1 MLEPCWMM
9 RDPEHV
15 CANPLIFILVKW
27 GSWCVEAHL
36 TEGSEAEGQL
46 SPWARCHWVEESA
59 QVLLFGGPQH
69 QWLPAVQFCFFKPYC
84 LLELFYWRDK
94 TLNLTYRIC
103 TPRITTKSIQFS
115 KGGVCGFWNWL
126 GNPGTPGNQSETTRS
141 VNIPITTR
149 KGLTNES
156 EGYVCAEKQHRVLCL
171 VTDHPTPRPYLWY
184 PRSQAKLTE
193 DAQRLL
199 LHTLSIFGYRLPL
212 SRKYSCVED
221 FLFAY
226 LETKSS

>member
-115 KGGVCGFWNWL
+115 KGGGVDFGIDL
-126 GNPGTPGNQSETTRS
+126 ETPELQGINLKPLEVSIS
-141 VNIPITTR
+141 P
-149 KGLTNES
+149 
-156 EGYVCAEKQHRVLCL
+156 
-171 VTDHPTPRPYLWY
+171 
-184 PRSQAKLTE
+184 
-193 DAQRLL
+193 LL
-199 LHTLSIFGYRLPL
+199 LERDSLMSQKGMCVLKNSIGFY
-212 SRKYSCVED
+212 V
-221 FLFAY
+221 
-226 LETKSS
+226 